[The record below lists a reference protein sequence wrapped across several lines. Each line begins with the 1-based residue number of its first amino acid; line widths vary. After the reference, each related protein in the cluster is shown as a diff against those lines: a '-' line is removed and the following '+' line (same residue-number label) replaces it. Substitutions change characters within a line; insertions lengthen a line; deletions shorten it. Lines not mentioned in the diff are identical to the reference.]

1 MQWFRSRSSHD
12 GREPRTR
19 RLWAF
24 AAPGTRARRS
34 GPPGLTRAR
43 FATRMLLLVALAAS
57 SLALTQCRMVGDTLT
72 GVRVDAFKRK
82 GDCLKVCKDTNK
94 NDRKAEMDLYASN
107 ISECGANAACRA
119 AENARHDAALQAIN
133 AAYAACQNSCHS
145 QGGGTVGN

>member
-1 MQWFRSRSSHD
+1 MEWFRSRSSHD
-12 GREPRTR
+12 GRKPRTR
-19 RLWAF
+19 RGWAF

-72 GVRVDAFKRK
+72 GVRVDAFRRK
-82 GDCLKVCKDTNK
+82 SDCLKECKDTFQQN
-94 NDRKAEMDLYASN
+94 RKAENELFAANMGA
-107 ISECGANAACRA
+107 CGGDVACRA
-119 AENARHDAALQAIN
+119 AEAARHAAALQAIE
-133 AAYAACQNSCHS
+133 AAYVACQNSCHN